1 MQNEQK
7 ILTQETFSYLTAKAG
22 DLVEEA
28 VAYNAMDC
36 MPPAHMSAECIQMGE
51 PYSERWDPEMEKGGQ
66 PLPRSSVF
74 PKAYGSI
81 AAIAFWAKLWKEG
94 KGWTIRILRSSI
106 AKTRTW
112 LRLY

>member
-7 ILTQETFSYLTAKAG
+7 ILTQEEFSYLTAKAG

-51 PYSERWDPEMEKGGQ
+51 PYSERWDPEMEKD
-66 PLPRSSVF
+66 RTTFATFKHIS
-74 PKAYGSI
+74 
-81 AAIAFWAKLWKEG
+81 
-94 KGWTIRILRSSI
+94 KGVWQYCGHCFLGETVERG
-106 AKTRTW
+106 
-112 LRLY
+112 